1 MILDCDMMKL
11 LPVFLFSFLSALHV
25 KGQIADSLKKPIAVQ
40 LNVGTQGIGA
50 AVNYGVYNNLAVRLG
65 VNAIPI
71 KANDVF
77 KISGFNSTSHVS
89 ADFYNIHLLADYTP
103 FKQQAWFRLVG
114 GFAYFIKANGNVRII
129 PSDDYKYGDLTLTED
144 QIGYVDLNV
153 DWKGLAPYLGLGF
166 LKSFPKRKFNVNL
179 DLGTYYLNRP
189 EADIIGT
196 GILSGNSSQSG
207 QFQSNIKNYR
217 WLPILQLN
225 FNYKF

>member
-1 MILDCDMMKL
+1 
-11 LPVFLFSFLSALHV
+11 FLSALHV

-166 LKSFPKRKFNVNL
+166 LRSFPKRKFNVNL

>member
-1 MILDCDMMKL
+1 MKL
-11 LPVFLFSFLSALHV
+11 LPVFIFSFLLNALAV
-25 KGQIADSLKKPIAVQ
+25 KGQGADTLKRPIAVQ

-50 AVNYGVYNNLAVRLG
+50 AVNYGVYEKLALRLG

-103 FKQQAWFRLVG
+103 FKQQPWFRLVG
-114 GFAYFIKANGNVRII
+114 GFAYFLKANGNVRII

-166 LKSFPKRKFNVNL
+166 LKTFPKRKFNINL
-179 DLGTYYLNRP
+179 DLGTYYLNKP

-196 GILSGNSSQSG
+196 GILTGNSSQTE

>member
-1 MILDCDMMKL
+1 MKL
-11 LPVFLFSFLSALHV
+11 LPVFLLALTSHIVTV
-25 KGQIADSLKKPIAVQ
+25 KGQNADTLKRPIAAQ
-40 LNVGTQGIGA
+40 LNIGTQGIGLA
-50 AVNYGVYNNLAVRLG
+50 LNYGMYKNLAFRLG

-77 KISGFNSTSHVS
+77 KISGFNSTSNVS
-89 ADFYNIHLLADYTP
+89 ADFYNVHFLADYTP

-114 GFAYFIKANGNVRII
+114 GFAYFIKANGNVRIT
-129 PSDDYKYGDLTLTED
+129 PSDNYKYGDLTLTED

-153 DWKGLAPYLGLGF
+153 DWQGLAPYVGLGF

-179 DLGTYYLNRP
+179 DLGTYYLNQP

-207 QFQSNIKNYR
+207 QFQSNIKNYS
-217 WLPILQLN
+217 WLPILQIN